1 MTDPI
6 RVIVADDHPVILG
19 GLVSMLESDPGI
31 SVVATA
37 ADGAALVAATRQH
50 ACDVVVTDLRMP
62 GTGGAD
68 ATRQI
73 RRAAHP
79 PRVLILTTYDSP
91 ADVMQA
97 VEAGASGYLLK
108 AAQPREILAAV
119 RAVACG
125 ERAMSPAVAQRL
137 SQLQDSEQLTAR
149 EVQVLRLMRAG
160 GTNAS
165 IGAELGIGAA
175 TVKTHVQ
182 HIFDKLGVRD
192 RTSAVATG
200 IDLGLLSA

>member
-119 RAVACG
+119 RAVARG